1 MTRSFVKAHFRGYAA
16 ISTKQEAQAAY
27 ESNSKTE
34 TNRLEKTLSKF
45 WEKVSIKQTGEN
57 SYAVQLDSKV
67 IKTPLGYDML
77 VPENRKTLAYLL
89 ANEWQTLP
97 SLHIRPYLVPLTSL
111 VSRCIDLDQARLSE
125 DLEMRAKVGDLST
138 VKSLLLRYLDTD
150 TLCVFSPLED
160 CDGELRKQQEQYYLP
175 FIKEMGEFLGKYS
188 KDGKPVEVTYLDS
201 EKDGLVG
208 NTQPAATREAASAFL
223 NGLDMWDLVALE
235 KATLTA
241 KSFLIGVAIV
251 RNSDPNDSFNVS
263 VEELSRLAN
272 LETVLQT
279 ARWGEVE
286 DTHDVDK
293 VDVKRNLASASLI
306 AHKA

>member
-1 MTRSFVKAHFRGYAA
+1 MLSRVLRASFRGASVQAA
-16 ISTKQEAQAAY
+16 PAAY
-27 ESNSKTE
+27 ESNAATE

-45 WEKVSIKQTGEN
+45 WEKVSVREQANGFSVE
-57 SYAVQLDSKV
+57 LDNKT
-67 IKTPLGYDML
+67 IKTPLGYDMV
-77 VPENRKTLAYLL
+77 VPASRKTLAYLL

-111 VSRCIDLDQARLSE
+111 VSRSIDLHNAQQSQDE
-125 DLEMRAKVGDLST
+125 EMKAKVGDLST

-150 TLCVFSPLED
+150 TLCVLSPMED
-160 CDGELRKQQEQYYLP
+160 CDGELRKQQNEQYLP
-175 FIKEMGEFLGKYS
+175 FIEEMGQFLS
-188 KDGKPVEVTYLDS
+188 KFSTDKKPVTITYLDS
-201 EKDGLVG
+201 EKDGLIG
-208 NTQPAATREAASAFL
+208 NSQPEATREAALAFL
-223 NGLDMWDLVALE
+223 NSLDMWEMVALE

-241 KSFLIGVAIV
+241 KSFLIGVAV
-251 RNSDPNDSFNVS
+251 LRNADPNDTFDVS
-263 VEELSRLAN
+263 VEELSRLAT

-306 AHKA
+306 VYEA